1 MAYKTED
8 LKKKAIDAIKKH
20 NLFFIDDVVAFLP
33 CNSATFYNHE
43 LNKLEELKELLE
55 ENRINVKL
63 NLRKKWGESDNA
75 TLQMA
80 LMKLI
85 CTDDERK
92 RLSMEYKEEEHK
104 GEIIITRRIING
116 RDKSKD

>member
-1 MAYKTED
+1 MAYETED
-8 LKKKAIDAIKKH
+8 LKEKAIDAIKKH
-20 NLFFIDDVVAFLP
+20 NLFFIEDVVAFLP
-33 CNSATFYNHE
+33 CNTKTFYNHGLHE
-43 LNKLEELKELLE
+43 LPELKELLE
-55 ENRINVKL
+55 NNRITVKL
-63 NLRKKWGESDNA
+63 KLRKKWESSDNA

-104 GEIIITRRIING
+104 GEITITRRIING
-116 RDKSKD
+116 RDKPKD

>member
-8 LKKKAIDAIKKH
+8 LKKKAIAAIKEH
-20 NLFFIDDVVAFLP
+20 NLFFVDDVVAFLP
-33 CNSATFYNHE
+33 CNSKTFYNHG
-43 LNKLEELKELLE
+43 LQNLQELKDLLA
-55 ENRINVKL
+55 ENRIKVKL
-63 NLRKKWGESDNA
+63 KLRKKWGESDNA

-116 RDKSKD
+116 RDKPKD